1 MQCMVWHHLGHHSN
15 RVINKITDN
24 GNLRA
29 KIYRRNF
36 GKSRIIARTGM
47 YGTNDPKCASCV
59 QGQAGRQLSY
69 NATLPLPL
77 PLTRKSI
84 RRSLSYST
92 VQYYKKKSPPS
103 FNNAR
108 SIIDHTR
115 KIFGPNTEIQLKLI
129 MNAQLIFCSIS
140 PPK

>member
-1 MQCMVWHHLGHHSN
+1 MQYMVWHHSN

-36 GKSRIIARTGM
+36 SKSRIIARTGM
-47 YGTNDPKCASCV
+47 YGTNDPKCASCM

-92 VQYYKKKSPPS
+92 VQYYKKKKPPLVQQCT
-103 FNNAR
+103 
-108 SIIDHTR
+108 IDHRSYTQNIRTEYRDPTNFDTR
-115 KIFGPNTEIQLKLI
+115 LK
-129 MNAQLIFCSIS
+129 ACSINFL
-140 PPK
+140 